1 MDTVRF
7 REIIDFAIEKEQE
20 AVDAYTAAS
29 EMVRR
34 SNVREMLLDLAKQ
47 EEGHKRKLQ
56 GIEPGRVAAAHIEK
70 VPDLKIADYT
80 DNVEI
85 TADMDYQDVL
95 VVAMK
100 REEKAHN
107 LYTALASNTSNED
120 LRQLFGVLAQEEARH
135 KLALEKE
142 YDDHVLS
149 GN

>member
-1 MDTVRF
+1 MDPMRF
-7 REIIDFAIEKEQE
+7 REIIDFAIKKEQE

-34 SNVREMLLDLAKQ
+34 SNVKKMLLDLAKQ

-56 GIEPGRVAAAHIEK
+56 GVEPGKVEAAHIES

-80 DNVEI
+80 DNVGI
-85 TADMDYQDVL
+85 TSGMDYQDVL
-95 VVAMK
+95 IVAMK

-107 LYTALASNTSNED
+107 LYTALASNTSDEG
-120 LRQLFGVLAQEEARH
+120 LRKLFEVLAQEEAHH

-149 GN
+149 SN

>member
-7 REIIDFAIEKEQE
+7 KEIIDFAIEKEQE

-29 EMVRR
+29 AMVKR
-34 SNVREMLLDLAKQ
+34 SNVREMLLGLARQ
-47 EEGHKRKLQ
+47 EEGHKRKLE
-56 GIEPGRVAAAHIEK
+56 GVEPGKVETAHIER

-107 LYTALASNTSNED
+107 LYAALASNTSDGD
-120 LRQLFGVLAQEEARH
+120 LKRLFEVLAQEEARH

-149 GN
+149 WN

>member
-1 MDTVRF
+1 MDAVRF
-7 REIIDFAIEKEQE
+7 KEIVDFAIEKEQE

-29 EMVRR
+29 EMVKR
-34 SNVREMLLDLAKQ
+34 SNVKAMLLDLARQ
-47 EEGHKRKLQ
+47 EEGHRRKLE
-56 GIEPGRVAAAHIEK
+56 GIEPGKVEATHIAS

-85 TADMDYQDVL
+85 TPGMDYQDVL
-95 VVAMK
+95 IVAMK

-107 LYTALASNTSNED
+107 LYAALASNTSDEG
-120 LRQLFGVLAQEEARH
+120 LKKLFELLAQEEARH

-149 GN
+149 WN

>member
-7 REIIDFAIEKEQE
+7 KEIIDFAIEKEQE

-29 EMVRR
+29 AMVRR
-34 SNVREMLLDLAKQ
+34 SNVKAMLLDLARQ

-56 GIEPGRVAAAHIEK
+56 GIEPGRLERAHIER
-70 VPDLKIADYT
+70 VPDLRIADYT

-85 TADMDYQDVL
+85 SRDMDYQEVL
-95 VVAMK
+95 IVAMK

-107 LYTALASNTSNED
+107 LYTALASNTSDEG
-120 LRQLFGVLAQEEARH
+120 LRKLFEILAQEEAHH
-135 KLALEKE
+135 KLALERE

-149 GN
+149 SN